1 MTTAHYHL
9 LVNHLPILFPLA
21 GLLTLAGG
29 LILRNETVKR
39 TGLFILIAGAATTF
53 LANATGDKAEH
64 AIGHLVGVSRH
75 LIHEHEEMA
84 ETFSL
89 LCYGLGILSCLAFWA
104 SLQEKSWRHILNLVI
119 LLFGIVWMFFAQKT
133 GSSGGEIRHPEIQ
146 NEAPTQSDSSAEP
159 AEHE

>member
-9 LVNHLPILFPLA
+9 LFNHLPILFPFV
-21 GLLTLAGG
+21 GWITLAGG

-39 TGLFILIAGAATTF
+39 TGLFILIAGAATAF

-64 AIGHLVGVSRH
+64 AIGNLVGVSRH

-89 LCYGLGILSCLAFWA
+89 LCYGLGILSCLAFWT
-104 SLQEKSWRHILNLVI
+104 SLTEKSWRHIVNLMI
-119 LLFGIVWMFFAQKT
+119 LVFGIVWMFFAQKT
-133 GSSGGEIRHPEIQ
+133 GSSGGEIRHPEIR
-146 NEAPTQSDSSAEP
+146 NEAPWQSDSPTESV
-159 AEHE
+159 EHD